1 MAKMMMTLLVALTA
15 GWSGWCASTS
25 GVTGG
30 HDVETASGGQAT
42 LHRDRFL
49 SVRPGE
55 FGVINDAGATGTPL
69 DATNNYWGARGGPR
83 DAAHN
88 PTGRGTPVS
97 AGVTYRP
104 WLTR

>member
-1 MAKMMMTLLVALTA
+1 MARMVMTLLVALTA

-42 LHRDRFL
+42 LRRDRFL
-49 SVRPGE
+49 AVRPGE

-83 DAAHN
+83 AAA
-88 PTGRGTPVS
+88 GRAPRRTIPP
-97 AGVTYRP
+97 AGGR
-104 WLTR
+104 R